1 MAEAAD
7 KEELRRTL
15 ERRIARRELQIAQ
28 RGIDA
33 PNEAHEDL
41 EQARKR
47 LAELDARE
55 AIEVSQS
62 VKQAIDAIPP
72 EQRLHAVTAAVLNVN
87 QQVAEVKSQVA
98 ELKTLFAV
106 ERERDQEERLKR
118 QHETDMYRVS
128 VEQRLGNV
136 RAAIL
141 AQAVATVLGWIF
153 RRRL

>member
-1 MAEAAD
+1 MSAETAD

-41 EQARKR
+41 AQARR
-47 LAELDARE
+47 DLAALE
-55 AIEVSQS
+55 AVENPPVSQT
-62 VKQAIDAIPP
+62 VIDTIPP
-72 EQRLHAVTAAVLNVN
+72 EQRERAITAAVLNVN

-98 ELKTLFAV
+98 ELRALFG
-106 ERERDQEERLKR
+106 EYQERDQEERLRR

-153 RRRL
+153 RRRLS

>member
-1 MAEAAD
+1 MSNGDATD
-7 KEELRRTL
+7 KDELRRTL

-41 EQARKR
+41 AQAKR
-47 LAELDARE
+47 DLAFLDAIEKSPVSQAVVDVIPAGERHKATQGAIMLLIQRTAEL
-55 AIEVSQS
+55 
-62 VKQAIDAIPP
+62 QAD
-72 EQRLHAVTAAVLNVN
+72 LT
-87 QQVAEVKSQVA
+87 
-98 ELKTLFAV
+98 ELKTLFAA
-106 ERERDQEERLKR
+106 EQERDQEDRLKR

-153 RRRL
+153 RRRLS

>member
-1 MAEAAD
+1 MSNGDTAD
-7 KEELRRTL
+7 KDELRRTL

-41 EQARKR
+41 AQAKR
-47 LAELDARE
+47 DLAALE
-55 AIEVSQS
+55 AVENPPVSQT
-62 VKQAIDAIPP
+62 VIDTIPP
-72 EQRLHAVTAAVLNVN
+72 EQRERAITAAVLNVN
-87 QQVAEVKSQVA
+87 QQVAEVKNDVL
-98 ELKTLFAV
+98 ELKVLFATYQ
-106 ERERDQEERLKR
+106 REDAAERLRR